1 MSESIWMGLEP
12 SPTSTRILAMRS
24 ASETILK
31 AHLSLRPSS
40 PHAIVSL
47 MEALA
52 LWEGRRVRAALV
64 VADDSSTLPTS
75 VYRDAFAIHGDS
87 SALYELEW
95 VPRAARARRRRD
107 GLDGLGDF
115 RELERLLVSSVAR

>member
-12 SPTSTRILAMRS
+12 GPTSTRVLVMRS

-31 AHLSLRPSS
+31 AQLSLRPSS
-40 PHAIVSL
+40 PHAVVSL

-52 LWEGRRVRAALV
+52 LWEGRQVRAALV
-64 VADDSSTLPTS
+64 VADDSSSLSTS
-75 VYRDAFAIHGDS
+75 VYRDAFEIHGET

-115 RELERLLVSSVAR
+115 RELERLLVTAVAR